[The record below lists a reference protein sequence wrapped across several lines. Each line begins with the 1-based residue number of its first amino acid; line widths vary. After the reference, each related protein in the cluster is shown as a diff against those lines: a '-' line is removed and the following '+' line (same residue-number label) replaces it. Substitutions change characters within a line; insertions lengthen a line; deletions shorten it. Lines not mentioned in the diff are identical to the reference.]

1 MQEHL
6 FEHFKSDGLSGFLEN
21 VSIKLIDKTDG
32 KDPERRENKLYED
45 TQNLCSI
52 WT

>member
-1 MQEHL
+1 MQKHL
-6 FEHFKSDGLSGFLEN
+6 FEHVKSEGHSGFFGN
-21 VSIKLIDKTDG
+21 VLITFKHKTDG
-32 KDPERRENKLYED
+32 KDPKKRKLLDEA